1 MKILVLGSAG
11 QIGES
16 LVKYLKNQNHEVVE
30 FDLVDKSE
38 NDLRIEGVLEN
49 IIEDIDFVFFL
60 AFDVGGSRYLEKY
73 QKNYSFVDN
82 NIKLMS
88 YTFDTLKKYNKKF
101 IFTSTQMSNMDYSSY
116 GLLKRLGEIY
126 TEILGGVTCK
136 LWNVYGYEEDFEKS
150 HVITDFIL
158 MSKNNNLIEMRT
170 DGEEERQLLYSEDC
184 CECLNILMMNY
195 ENIDRTK
202 NLHISSFEWVKIK
215 DIAEIIKEINKKCKI
230 VPNSKIDDIQLNR
243 KNEPD
248 NYILTFWNPKTKL
261 KEGINKLY
269 NLY

>member
-30 FDLVDKSE
+30 FDIVDKSE

-88 YTFDTLKKYNKKF
+88 YYQHFEIFLEYQEHYQFYFLALFSIKTLQHLMYMFFPK
-101 IFTSTQMSNMDYSSY
+101 MD
-116 GLLKRLGEIY
+116 
-126 TEILGGVTCK
+126 
-136 LWNVYGYEEDFEKS
+136 
-150 HVITDFIL
+150 
-158 MSKNNNLIEMRT
+158 
-170 DGEEERQLLYSEDC
+170 
-184 CECLNILMMNY
+184 
-195 ENIDRTK
+195 
-202 NLHISSFEWVKIK
+202 SF
-215 DIAEIIKEINKKCKI
+215 
-230 VPNSKIDDIQLNR
+230 L
-243 KNEPD
+243 
-248 NYILTFWNPKTKL
+248 
-261 KEGINKLY
+261 
-269 NLY
+269 